1 MSGGIPRF
9 LLRTD
14 LPDKRFPDKGFVPVL
29 STAAAAT
36 GHKFL
41 ALDALRGIAA
51 ALVVVRHTAKSWG
64 GPHFYHSFL
73 AVDLFFVLSGFVIS
87 SAYGSKLH
95 SKQMSVREF
104 MTIRLIRLYPI
115 YLIGACLGFLALLL
129 ENQRPDLK
137 LMTRSL
143 VMTLFFVPSHA
154 DHLFPLNSPF
164 WSLFYELLLNFAAAM
179 VVQVRSKYLMP
190 SLAVLCAAT
199 LLTLA
204 FFENT
209 VDEGFIWGGTSVL
222 IGLSRAGFGI
232 FAGYLIYQWTAHKNM
247 HTRDARIIIPVF
259 LAAVGCFVLPDFDRW
274 DWLVSAVI
282 ILFVFPGVVWAAST
296 VQVSGGWR
304 HCFEWLGE
312 ISYPLYALHVPLALL
327 LMLALGGRLEHR
339 SIWTGLLL
347 LFALSAISMM
357 VSRVYDKPVRRLLT
371 RLHRERGKG
380 RAHSRAAPLTEQ
392 DSA

>member
-1 MSGGIPRF
+1 MSG
-9 LLRTD
+9 
-14 LPDKRFPDKGFVPVL
+14 
-29 STAAAAT
+29 

-87 SAYGSKLH
+87 SAYGSKLQ

-104 MTIRLIRLYPI
+104 MVIRLIRLYPV
-115 YLIGACLGFLALLL
+115 YLIGACLGFLALLSVT
-129 ENQRPDLK
+129 EHPDLK
-137 LMTRSL
+137 LMTRGL
-143 VMTLFFVPSHA
+143 LMTLFFVPSHA

-222 IGLSRAGFGI
+222 IGLCRAGFGI
-232 FAGYLIYQWTAHKNM
+232 FAGYLIYQWTAHKSM
-247 HTRDARIIIPVF
+247 RARDGRIIIAVF
-259 LAAVGCFVLPDFDRW
+259 LAAVGCFLLPDFDPW
-274 DWLVSAVI
+274 DWLVSSMI
-282 ILFVFPGVVWAAST
+282 ILVVFPGVVWAAST
-296 VQVSGGWR
+296 VQVTGGWR
-304 HCFEWLGE
+304 HGFEWLGE

-327 LMLALGGRLEHR
+327 LMLAIGGRLEHR
-339 SIWTGLLL
+339 GIWTSLLL
-347 LFALSAISMM
+347 LLALSAISMT
-357 VSRVYDKPVRRLLT
+357 VSRVYDKPVRKILT
-371 RLHRERGKG
+371 RWSLQRKAVSS
-380 RAHSRAAPLTEQ
+380 AHGGATTLTGQ